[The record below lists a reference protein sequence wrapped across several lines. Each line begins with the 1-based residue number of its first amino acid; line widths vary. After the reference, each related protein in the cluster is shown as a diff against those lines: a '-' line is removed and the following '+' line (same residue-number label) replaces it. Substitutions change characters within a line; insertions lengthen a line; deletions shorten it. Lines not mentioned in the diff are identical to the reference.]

1 MRTQPDRANNEKCA
15 SWKRLTLLLPFVVLV
30 LGCAD
35 REAQQ
40 NAKAQAEM
48 LADTTIPVTVV
59 KPERRN
65 VIETLEVSG
74 SLDTL
79 DFVQVGAKVGGR
91 LVSVSVREGSRV
103 QAGQTIAQVETTDL
117 RLQVVQARAA
127 LQQALGRQA
136 EAELQVAMSP
146 QQTEAAV
153 RQAEAQLESARA
165 RLDLARAGAR
175 TQEKEQAKA
184 RVNQAKAQLDK
195 AKADLSRVRRL
206 YEQEAVA
213 KADLDAAQA
222 IYDQALAGYQQA
234 VEAYDLLVEG
244 TRPEEIRQAEQ
255 AVRQAEEALRSARA
269 NKAMDAVRRRQ
280 LDQAEAAVA
289 QARAALR
296 LAESALAD
304 ATVVAPFD
312 GYVTGKPAQ
321 VGQVV
326 APGTPVA
333 TIVGL
338 QGVYFDAQVSE
349 TDILRVKQG
358 QRVTIR
364 ADALPNRDFEG
375 KVIALNP
382 VGRELGRVFRV
393 RVGIMDP
400 ERVLRPGMFARGRI
414 ELAVLPESLV
424 LPAETI
430 VREGDSAFVW
440 IRKGANAVE
449 KVQVEAFETG
459 DSVVRV
465 TGVSEQDEVVLQGK
479 ENLLRESKI
488 RVEKQAGR
496 GKPPSPGGRGP
507 G

>member
-1 MRTQPDRANNEKCA
+1 MKTQPDEENNANR
-15 SWKRLTLLLPFVVLV
+15 SRKRLILLLPLAALAF
-30 LGCAD
+30 GCAD

-59 KPERRN
+59 RPERRD
-65 VIETLEVSG
+65 VTETLEVSG
-74 SLDTL
+74 SLDSL

-91 LVSVSVREGSRV
+91 LVSVGVRDGSAVR
-103 QAGQTIAQVETTDL
+103 AGQVIAQVETTDL
-117 RLQVVQARAA
+117 RLQVEQARAA
-127 LQQALGRQA
+127 LQQALARRS
-136 EAELQVAMSP
+136 EAELQVAMTP
-146 QQTEAAV
+146 EQTEAAV
-153 RQAEAQLESARA
+153 RQAEAQLESAKA

-195 AKADLSRVRRL
+195 AKADLDRVRRL

-222 IYDQALAGYQQA
+222 IHDQALAGYQQA
-234 VEAYDLLVEG
+234 VEAYDLLLEG

-255 AVRQAEEALRSARA
+255 AVRQAEEALRNARA
-269 NKAMDAVRRRQ
+269 GRTMDAVRRRQ

-296 LAESALAD
+296 LAESGLAD
-304 ATVVAPFD
+304 AAVIAPFA

-326 APGTPVA
+326 APGTPIA

-349 TDILRVKQG
+349 TDIVRVKEG
-358 QRVTIR
+358 QRVVITV
-364 ADALPNRDFEG
+364 DAVRDRQFEG
-375 KVIALNP
+375 TVIALNP
-382 VGRELGRVFRV
+382 VGSELGRVFSV
-393 RVGIMDP
+393 RVGIADP
-400 ERVLRPGMFARGRI
+400 GQILRPGMFARGRI
-414 ELAVLPESLV
+414 ELDLLPGSLV

-430 VREGDSAFVW
+430 VREGDKTYVW
-440 IRKGANAVE
+440 IRKGADGVE
-449 KVQVEAFETG
+449 KVEVQVAETA
-459 DSVVRV
+459 DSIVRV
-465 TGVSEQDEVVLQGK
+465 SGISEQDEVVLDGK
-479 ENLLRESKI
+479 EKLLPESKV
-488 RVEKQAGR
+488 RVAREAEQQQ
-496 GKPPSPGGRGP
+496 
-507 G
+507 

>member
-1 MRTQPDRANNEKCA
+1 MRARLDEANLCKSA
-15 SWKRLTLLLPFVVLV
+15 SWKRLSLFLSFALLIF
-30 LGCAD
+30 GCAD
-35 REAQQ
+35 RESQQ

-59 KPERRN
+59 KPERRD
-65 VIETLEVSG
+65 VTETLEVSG

-103 QAGQTIAQVETTDL
+103 RAGQVIAQVETTDL
-117 RLQVVQARAA
+117 RLQVEQARAA
-127 LQQALGRQA
+127 LQQALARRA
-136 EAELQVAMSP
+136 EAELQVVMTP
-146 QQTEAAV
+146 EQTEAAV

-165 RLDLARAGAR
+165 RLDLLRAGAR

-195 AKADLSRVRRL
+195 AKADLDRVRRL

-222 IYDQALAGYQQA
+222 TYDQALAAYQQA

-269 NKAMDAVRRRQ
+269 NRAMDSIRRRQ
-280 LDQAEAAVA
+280 LEQAEAAVA

-296 LAESALAD
+296 LAEAGLAD
-304 ATVVAPFD
+304 AAVVAPFD

-326 APGTPVA
+326 APGTPIA
-333 TIVGL
+333 TLVGL
-338 QGVYFDAQVSE
+338 QGVYFDAQVAE
-349 TDILRVKQG
+349 TDIVRVKEG
-358 QRVTIR
+358 QRVMIR
-364 ADALPNRDFEG
+364 VDAVRDRQFEG
-375 KVIALNP
+375 TVIALNP
-382 VGRELGRVFRV
+382 VGSELGRLFSV
-393 RVGIMDP
+393 RIGIADP
-400 ERVLRPGMFARGRI
+400 EQVLRPGMFARGQV
-414 ELAVLPESLV
+414 ELDVLPGSLV

-430 VREGDSAFVW
+430 LREGDKTFVW
-440 IRKGANAVE
+440 IRKGADGVE
-449 KVQVEAFETG
+449 KAEVQVTETA
-459 DSVVRV
+459 DSIVRV
-465 TGVSEQDEVVLQGK
+465 SGISEEDEVVLDGK
-479 ENLLRESKI
+479 EKLLPDSKI
-488 RVEKQAGR
+488 RVEHSQEGR
-496 GKPPSPGGRGP
+496 EGDRKL
-507 G
+507 

>member
-1 MRTQPDRANNEKCA
+1 MKTQPDEENNANR
-15 SWKRLTLLLPFVVLV
+15 SWKHLILLLPLAALAF
-30 LGCAD
+30 GCAD

-59 KPERRN
+59 RPERRD
-65 VIETLEVSG
+65 VTETLEVSG
-74 SLDTL
+74 SLDSL

-91 LVSVSVREGSRV
+91 LVSVGVRDGSAVR
-103 QAGQTIAQVETTDL
+103 AGQVIAQVETTDL
-117 RLQVVQARAA
+117 RLQVEQARAA
-127 LQQALGRQA
+127 LQQALARRS
-136 EAELQVAMSP
+136 EAELQVAMTP
-146 QQTEAAV
+146 EQTEAAV
-153 RQAEAQLESARA
+153 RQAEAQLESAKA

-195 AKADLSRVRRL
+195 AKADLDRVRRL

-222 IYDQALAGYQQA
+222 IHDQALAGYQQA
-234 VEAYDLLVEG
+234 VEAHDLLLEG

-269 NKAMDAVRRRQ
+269 SRTMDAVRRRQ

-296 LAESALAD
+296 LAESGLAD
-304 ATVVAPFD
+304 AAVIAPFA

-326 APGTPVA
+326 APGTPIA

-349 TDILRVKQG
+349 TDIVRVKEG
-358 QRVTIR
+358 QRVVIT
-364 ADALPNRDFEG
+364 ADAVRGRQFEG
-375 KVIALNP
+375 TVIALNP
-382 VGRELGRVFRV
+382 VGSELGRVFSV
-393 RVGIMDP
+393 RVGIADP
-400 ERVLRPGMFARGRI
+400 GQILRPGMFARGRI
-414 ELAVLPESLV
+414 ELDLLPGSLV

-430 VREGDSAFVW
+430 VREGDKTYVW
-440 IRKGANAVE
+440 IRKGADGVE
-449 KVQVEAFETG
+449 KVGVQVAEAA
-459 DSVVRV
+459 DSIVRV
-465 TGVSEQDEVVLQGK
+465 SGISEQDEVVLDGK
-479 ENLLRESKI
+479 EKLLPESKV
-488 RVEKQAGR
+488 RVAREAEQQQ
-496 GKPPSPGGRGP
+496 
-507 G
+507 